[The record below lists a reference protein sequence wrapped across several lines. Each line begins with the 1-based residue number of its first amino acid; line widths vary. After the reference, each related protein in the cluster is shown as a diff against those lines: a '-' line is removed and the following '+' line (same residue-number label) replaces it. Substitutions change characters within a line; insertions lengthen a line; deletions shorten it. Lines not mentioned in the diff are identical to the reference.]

1 MKFLDLSGLLV
12 LSAVE
17 AKPQGRTRV
26 GWKKRPVRFS
36 KPDRS
41 FHYICCMVAMYF
53 LFISGGEIFFIMFI
67 VVMVFGADKIPGIA
81 KGLGKGM
88 RQLKDAT
95 EDIKQEIQKSA
106 DKQGID
112 TSFVTD
118 IKKDIDDVK
127 DNLTSGIG
135 TDIKKEVDQVKK
147 KVEDISG
154 TVKRS

>member
-1 MKFLDLSGLLV
+1 MFLMHV
-12 LSAVE
+12 
-17 AKPQGRTRV
+17 
-26 GWKKRPVRFS
+26 
-36 KPDRS
+36 
-41 FHYICCMVAMYF
+41 

-112 TSFVTD
+112 TSFVKD

-127 DNLTSGIG
+127 DNISSSIGKDFKEGI
-135 TDIKKEVDQVKK
+135 DKVKK
-147 KVEDISG
+147 NVDDVSG
-154 TVKRS
+154 TIKRG